1 MVLVSVFN
9 IHAVQNFVAADEIC
23 RINLDGRLKE
33 IVAKIRPAE
42 DPPVSI
48 LNFGKWLA
56 LRRPGSVTGRIF
68 VFFSAISLSVTVVSA
83 IVLLMTFN
91 EATGCLG
98 YRKLF
103 V

>member
-1 MVLVSVFN
+1 
-9 IHAVQNFVAADEIC
+9 
-23 RINLDGRLKE
+23 
-33 IVAKIRPAE
+33 
-42 DPPVSI
+42 
-48 LNFGKWLA
+48 
-56 LRRPGSVTGRIF
+56 VTGRIF